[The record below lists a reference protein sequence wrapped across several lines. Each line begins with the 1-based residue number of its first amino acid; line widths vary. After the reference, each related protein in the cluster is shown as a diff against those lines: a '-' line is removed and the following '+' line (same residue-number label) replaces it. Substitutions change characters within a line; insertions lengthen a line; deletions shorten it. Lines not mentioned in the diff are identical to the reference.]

1 MLRLKEHYE
10 KQVIPAMQEKFGLRN
25 RMAVP
30 RPVKAVLNVG
40 ISAQLKDAKA
50 IEAIKDTLRTVSGQ
64 TPIERL
70 AKKSI
75 SNFKIRKGQ
84 TVGLMVTLR
93 GKRMYDFLEKLVWL
107 TFPRMRDF
115 RGLSPISF
123 DSRGNFTIGLREGIA
138 FPEIK
143 AGDIERQHGLE
154 ITIVTTAKNREQGLA
169 LLKLLGFPFRDK

>member
-1 MLRLKEHYE
+1 MRIKEHYDT
-10 KQVIPAMQEKFGLRN
+10 KVIPAMQEKFGFKN

-30 RPVKAVLNVG
+30 RVVKIVLNVG
-40 ISAQLKDAKA
+40 VSSNLKDSKA
-50 IEAIKDTLRTVSGQ
+50 QETIKDTLKTVSGQ
-64 TPIERL
+64 NPVAKS
-70 AKKSI
+70 AKKSV

-93 GKRMYDFLEKLVWL
+93 GPRMYDFLEKLINL

-115 RGLSPISF
+115 RGLRSTSF
-123 DSRGNFTIGLREGIA
+123 DERGNFTLGLRESSA

-154 ITIVTTAKNREQGLA
+154 ITVVTNASNRQQGIEMLR
-169 LLKLLGFPFRDK
+169 LMGFPFIK

>member
-1 MLRLKEHYE
+1 MRIKEHYDT
-10 KQVIPAMQEKFGLRN
+10 KVIPAMQEKFGFKN

-30 RPVKAVLNVG
+30 RVVKIVLNVG
-40 ISAQLKDAKA
+40 VSSNLKDSKA
-50 IEAIKDTLRTVSGQ
+50 QETIKDTLKTVSGQ
-64 TPIERL
+64 NPVAKS
-70 AKKSI
+70 AKKSV

-93 GKRMYDFLEKLVWL
+93 GPRMYDFLEKLINL

-115 RGLSPISF
+115 RGLRSTSF
-123 DSRGNFTIGLREGIA
+123 DERGNFTLGLRESSA

-154 ITIVTTAKNREQGLA
+154 ITVVTNASNRQQGLEM
-169 LLKLLGFPFRDK
+169 LRLMGFPFIK